1 MILTDTSV
9 WVEHFRSSDSTL
21 VSLLQRGD
29 VLMHPFVLGEVA
41 LGNLGQRELV
51 LDSLSNLPMAITARD
66 DEVLGYI
73 NAARLWGL
81 GIGYVDAHLLASAR
95 LTPHAS
101 LWTRDRRLDAAAE
114 ALGLRS
120 PSAS

>member
-1 MILTDTSV
+1 MILIDTSV
-9 WVEHFRSSDSTL
+9 WVEHLRSRNSTL
-21 VSLLQRGD
+21 VSVLERGA

-41 LGNLGQRELV
+41 LGNLGQRELI
-51 LDSLSNLPMAITARD
+51 LDSLSNLPMATMASD
-66 DEVLGYI
+66 GEVLGYI

-95 LTPHAS
+95 LTPDAS

-120 PSAS
+120 PSAA